1 MREKVLWSCNCV
13 LCRTFVHPVIRRFG
27 RKIVSELERPSEEE
41 TKESVSQSFQQPVI
55 DVNEIKEAVAEHISL
70 IVDSKLRE
78 FSSRVD
84 NVENE
89 IKKVRED
96 FSKSIDE
103 IKSVLVDMRATV
115 ADVLNPFNI
124 LKIYGGG
131 SKKGVPRTSQII
143 ESFEK
148 ALESLGRKEIS
159 QQVGE
164 SKREDKEVSRE
175 SLESISREIIYR
187 SSSRLGLY
195 GLIKLVKWV
204 DEMIDRVP
212 RDVIEEIAKFMR
224 KTELI
229 DEEEE
234 KIISGVLDFVY
245 KARKLGLRVNDQIIY
260 MYNLAK
266 VFGIDD
272 KKAGEEVLKLAMDNN
287 SLG

>member
-1 MREKVLWSCNCV
+1 
-13 LCRTFVHPVIRRFG
+13 
-27 RKIVSELERPSEEE
+27 
-41 TKESVSQSFQQPVI
+41 
-55 DVNEIKEAVAEHISL
+55 
-70 IVDSKLRE
+70 LRE

-148 ALESLGRKEIS
+148 ALESLGRREIS